1 MSARTMLNQREVLAL
16 VDIVR
21 AEYVSSGLT
30 NAGFADQVNANPGH
44 AAKFR
49 VKVTEGNVKGV
60 LETLE
65 IENNMARRAREAREA
80 REAQQRAAL
89 QQATPTVIQRI
100 EALERQVADLTKLT
114 DGLR

>member
-1 MSARTMLNQREVLAL
+1 MIARAMLNQREVLAL

-30 NAGFADQVNANPGH
+30 NAAFADRINANPGH

-49 VKVTEGNVKGV
+49 LRVTEGNVKGV

-65 IENNMARRAREAREA
+65 IENNTKRQAREAREA
-80 REAQQRAAL
+80 REAL
-89 QQATPTVIQRI
+89 QQVTPTVIERI
-100 EALERQVADLTKLT
+100 EALERQVAELTKLT